1 MLQKGDYICKRERK
15 DAYFFF
21 YKKEPRKYV
30 RFQWKETL
38 YEYMSFLG
46 LGPAPLILTK
56 ILKVPIFLLR
66 RPQICL
72 TIYLD
77 DMLLV

>member
-38 YEYMSFLG
+38 YEY
-46 LGPAPLILTK
+46 
-56 ILKVPIFLLR
+56 
-66 RPQICL
+66 ICL
-72 TIYLD
+72 FLA
-77 DMLLV
+77 